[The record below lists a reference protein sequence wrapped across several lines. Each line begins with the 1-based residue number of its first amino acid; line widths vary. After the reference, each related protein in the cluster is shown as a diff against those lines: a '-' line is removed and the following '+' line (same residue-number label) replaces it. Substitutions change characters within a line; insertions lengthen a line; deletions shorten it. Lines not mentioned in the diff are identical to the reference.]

1 MMAGRQTIGWAAA
14 AVVLALA
21 AGLWWQTARTP
32 DASLAAI
39 GDDPDTAFAVMRCD
53 ARSRDEGP
61 VLAVTFSRPLAG
73 AQSLDDLLK
82 VVDLGETD
90 VAADAAKRVA
100 GHWRLGD
107 NPRLAYFS
115 GVLPKRRYR
124 IDVAAGV
131 ASRSGDLLADAHQCE
146 TMVEDMPPAF
156 FFASRGTVLPAG
168 QNGGLP
174 VVTVNTPEVDV
185 QFLRV
190 EPAQLPAFLDK
201 VYGIRRAPSGEDDGS
216 QTENADAY
224 AEGYEGEYYDGGT
237 VDLRGRTSGWT
248 IDRLKDMS
256 TSVYLGRFQTDDK
269 RDRRHVS
276 FLPVEHIKELREPGL
291 YVAVMNVPGS
301 FSGDYQTTYFY
312 VSDIGLHLHR
322 NGARIDAF
330 ATSLKSGSALDAVDF
345 ELLDG
350 DGKRVGAARAGE
362 DGRATFDA
370 APASARLVIA
380 RRGRELSVVSLAE
393 AALDLSEFD
402 ATGLLPTRNK
412 LFAWSGRDLYRPGET
427 FDVSVLARDAD
438 GKPVDVQPLT
448 VLLKRPDGRTVS
460 QRVWSPSAEQP
471 GYFRQQLVIPADA
484 QTGAWTLELRA
495 DPGAKRPDA
504 AMRFKV
510 EEFLPERMKLALD
523 SADGVLTEG
532 AAFDVAVQGDY
543 LFGAPAAGNRLL
555 GSLSVERLRFA
566 LSGKPG
572 FIFGDFADDT
582 LKGRRELDETALDEK
597 GAAQVAIPYDPA
609 NANSPLQLRASF
621 SLLESGGR
629 PVVRSIER
637 AWWPAPALLAVRPL
651 FEGDVARESALAEF
665 ELGRFLPDGAFAPVG
680 KANVRLFREERQY
693 YWRFDDQRG
702 WHSGF
707 SDADELIDSRTV
719 PLKAQAKLAFP
730 VTWGRYRLEIDDPQ
744 HSRTLR
750 YRFYAGWGAQ
760 DGEALGNRPDRVQ
773 VRLEGAPFRAGD
785 TVKAHLTPPH
795 DGEALVLIEGDRVLW
810 AKRIKVSAAGT
821 AIDLPL
827 DKSWNRHDLY
837 VSVLAFRPG
846 SEGSRVTP
854 ARALGLAH
862 IPLARDD
869 RKLQVTLDAPLKVEP
884 ETTTSVRVKVAGS
897 TGQQAW
903 VTLSAV
909 DQGILN
915 ITGFATPDPHA
926 YFFGKQRYAPDLLDI
941 YGRLIEKMD
950 GTRGKL
956 KWGGDAGM
964 RDSQSMPKKVTLVDL
979 FSGPVKLDDKGEA
992 TITLK
997 LPDFNGSLRLMA
1009 VASTPE
1015 RFGRGE
1021 RDMTVAA
1028 PIVAELSTPRF
1039 IAPGDVAAVALE
1051 VTNLTDAT
1059 QQIRLKL
1066 DADSPV
1072 NIRDGMRTL
1081 SLEPK
1086 QRETLRFAAE
1096 AVEAEGLARL
1106 TLVLDAA
1113 GGSKPIRIER
1123 EAALQVTPPVPPQ
1136 RQSQRVK
1143 IEPGAR
1149 HVVEASVL
1157 DRFWPASAA
1166 LNVTAASS
1174 PPLNIREHVRGL
1186 LRYPYGCAEQ
1196 TVSSAWPHVIIDD
1209 AQAKELG
1216 LKAHTRA
1223 ERVAMVEGA
1232 IGRLA
1237 GMQGTQGGMT
1247 FWGGGDYEH
1256 WITAYVA
1263 GFLIDAREAGF
1274 TVPESYSKRMQDWM
1288 LKEFQLAPS
1297 QMPRLPVRNALQS
1310 AQPGEDDLLRGAHA
1324 RFANAT
1330 HLGYVLAREQRA
1342 PLATLRLLHDEHRQ
1356 LAKSPLALAHLGLAL
1371 RLMGDDAR
1379 SRVALDEALGKPY
1392 GLRGNDGEYEWLGDY
1407 GSPLRDRAMLY
1418 ALLARHDVK
1427 LDRAANLLFELSA
1440 DAGKRRWL
1448 STQEQIALVMAGRA
1462 AGLGAGK
1469 PWSVR
1474 IEGGQG
1480 FDGSKPSMLPIDAAA
1495 ARKGTTLFN
1504 TGDAPL
1510 YVEVESSGYPKTPPA
1525 PENGLGS
1532 VQRTLFDASGR
1543 PWKGGA
1549 LTVGDLM
1556 LVRVEVRPTRRADDA
1571 LLVDRLPAGLEVE
1584 NLNLSQGP
1592 GAAEFSL
1599 QLPSGQ
1605 SLRVA
1610 DTMTDNRVKHREYRD
1625 DRFVAAVKLDSAPI
1639 NLVYMVRVVTPGR
1652 FTVPATSLEDMY
1664 RPELRTVGEPLPMVE
1679 VVDPSARTKR

>member
-21 AGLWWQTARTP
+21 AGLWWQTGRTP
-32 DASLAAI
+32 EARIAAI

-61 VLAVTFSRPLAG
+61 ALAITFSRPLAG
-73 AQSLDDLLK
+73 RQSLDDLLK
-82 VVDLGETD
+82 VTDLGEAD
-90 VAADAAKRVA
+90 AAADAAKRVA
-100 GHWRLGD
+100 GYWRLGD
-107 NPRLAYFS
+107 NPRIAYFS

-131 ASRSGDLLADAHQCE
+131 ASRSGDLLAAAHQCE
-146 TMVEDMPPAF
+146 TVVEDMPPAF

-201 VYGIRRAPSGEDDGS
+201 VYGIRRAPSDEDDGS
-216 QTENADAY
+216 RTENADAY

-276 FLPVEHIKELREPGL
+276 FLPVEHITALREPGL
-291 YVAVMNVPGS
+291 YVAVMNVPGN

-350 DGKRVGAARAGE
+350 DGKRVDAARAGE

-370 APASARLVIA
+370 APVNARLVIA

-402 ATGLLPTRNK
+402 ATGLLPTNNK

-427 FDVSVLARDAD
+427 FEVSVLARDAD
-438 GKPVDVQPLT
+438 GKPVDVQRLSA
-448 VLLKRPDGRTVS
+448 LLKRPDGRTVS
-460 QRVWSPSAEQP
+460 QRVWSPSVEQP
-471 GYFRQQLVIPADA
+471 GYFRQSLAIPADA

-495 DPGAKRPDA
+495 DPGARRPDA
-504 AMRFKV
+504 VMRFKV

-532 AAFDVAVQGDY
+532 ASFDVTVQGDY

-555 GSLSVERLRFA
+555 GSLAVERLRFA
-566 LSGKPG
+566 LPNKPG

-597 GAAQVAIPYDPA
+597 GAAQVPIPYDPA

-651 FEGDVARESALAEF
+651 FDRDVARESALAEF

-707 SDADELIDSRTV
+707 SDADELIDSRSV
-719 PLKAQAKLAFP
+719 ALKAQAKLAFP
-730 VTWGRYRLEIDDPQ
+730 VTWGRYRLEVDDPQ

-760 DGEALGNRPDRVQ
+760 DGEALGNRPDRVL

-827 DKSWNRHDLY
+827 DKRWNRHDLY

-862 IPLARDD
+862 IPLARED
-869 RKLQVTLDAPLKVEP
+869 RKLQVTLDAPVKVEP
-884 ETTTSVRVKVAGS
+884 ETTTSVSVKVAGA

-964 RDSQSMPKKVTLVDL
+964 RDSQSMPKKVRLVDL

-992 TITLK
+992 TIALK

-1021 RDMTVAA
+1021 RDLTVAA
-1028 PIVAELSTPRF
+1028 PIVAELAMPRF
-1039 IAPGDVAAVALE
+1039 IAPGDAAAVALE

-1059 QQIRLKL
+1059 QQIRLTL

-1072 NIRDGMRTL
+1072 SIRDGARTL
-1081 SLEPK
+1081 TLAPK
-1086 QRETLRFAAE
+1086 QRETLRLAAE

-1106 TLVLDAA
+1106 TLVLDAS
-1113 GGSKPIRIER
+1113 GGAKPLHIER
-1123 EAALQVTPPVPPQ
+1123 EAALQVTPPVPLQ

-1149 HVVEASVL
+1149 HVVEASML

-1186 LRYPYGCAEQ
+1186 LRYPYGCTEQ

-1209 AQAKELG
+1209 AYAKELG
-1216 LKAHTRA
+1216 LKVHTRA

-1237 GMQGTQGGMT
+1237 GMQGAQGGMT
-1247 FWGGGDYEH
+1247 FWGGGEYEH

-1263 GFLIDAREAGF
+1263 GFLIDAREGGF
-1274 TVPESYSKRMQDWM
+1274 IVPERFSKRMQDWM
-1288 LKEFQLAPS
+1288 LKAFQLAPS
-1297 QMPRLPVRNALQS
+1297 QMPRLPVRNALQD
-1310 AQPGEDDLLRGAHA
+1310 AQPGEDDLVRGAHA
-1324 RFANAT
+1324 RFANAA

-1371 RLMGDDAR
+1371 KLMGDEAR

-1392 GLRGNDGEYEWLGDY
+1392 GLRGNDDEYEWLGDY

-1462 AGLGAGK
+1462 AGLGTGK
-1469 PWSVR
+1469 PWSLR

-1480 FDGSKPSMLPIDAAA
+1480 FDGSKPSMLPVDAAA
-1495 ARKGTTLFN
+1495 ARQGTTLVN

-1510 YVEVESSGYPKTPPA
+1510 YVEVEASGYPKTPPA

-1532 VQRTLFDASGR
+1532 VQRTLFDAAGQ

-1549 LTVGDLM
+1549 LKVGDLM

-1592 GAAEFSL
+1592 GASEFSL

-1652 FTVPATSLEDMY
+1652 YTVPATFLEDMY
-1664 RPELRTVGEPLPMVE
+1664 RPELRTVGAPLPMID
-1679 VVDPSARTKR
+1679 VVDPSAAMKR

>member
-1 MMAGRQTIGWAAA
+1 MAGRQTIGWASA

-21 AGLWWQTARTP
+21 AGLWWQTGRTP
-32 DASLAAI
+32 QAGLAAI
-39 GDDPDTAFAVMRCD
+39 GDDPDTAFSVMRCD

-61 VLAVTFSRPLAG
+61 ALAVTFSRPLAG
-73 AQSLDDLLK
+73 RQSLDDLLK
-82 VVDLGETD
+82 VVDLGEAD
-90 VAADAAKRVA
+90 AAADAVQRVA
-100 GHWRLGD
+100 GHWRPGD
-107 NPRLAYFS
+107 NPRIAYFS

-131 ASRSGDLLADAHQCE
+131 ASRSGDVLAGAHQCE
-146 TMVEDMPPAF
+146 TVVEDMPPAF

-201 VYGIRRAPSGEDDGS
+201 VHGIRRAPSGEDDGS
-216 QTENADAY
+216 RTENADAY
-224 AEGYEGEYYDGGT
+224 DEGYEGEYYDGGT

-291 YVAVMNVPGS
+291 YVAVMNVPGR

-330 ATSLKSGSALDAVDF
+330 ATSLKSGSALDAVHF

-350 DGKRVGAARAGE
+350 DGKRVGAARAGG

-370 APASARLVIA
+370 VPANARLVIA

-402 ATGLLPTRNK
+402 ANGLLPTNNK
-412 LFAWSGRDLYRPGET
+412 LFVWSGRDLYRPGET

-438 GKPVDVQPLT
+438 GKPVDAQPLAA
-448 VLLKRPDGRTVS
+448 LLKRPDGRTVS

-471 GYFRQQLVIPADA
+471 GYFRQSLAIPADA

-495 DPGAKRPDA
+495 DPGAKRPDS

-510 EEFLPERMKLALD
+510 EEFLPERMKLVLG
-523 SADGVLTEG
+523 SADGVLADG
-532 AAFDVAVQGDY
+532 APFDVTVQGHY

-582 LKGRRELDETALDEK
+582 LKGRRELDETALDEAG
-597 GAAQVAIPYDPA
+597 GARVAIPYDPA

-621 SLLESGGR
+621 SLLESAGR

-651 FEGDVARESALAEF
+651 FDGDVARESSLAEF

-680 KANVRLFREERQY
+680 KANVRLFREDRQY

-719 PLKAQAKLAFP
+719 ALKAQAKLAFP
-730 VTWGRYRLEIDDPQ
+730 VTWGRYRLEVDDPQ
-744 HSRTLR
+744 HRRTLR
-750 YRFYAGWGAQ
+750 YRFYAGWSAQ

-795 DGEALVLIEGDRVLW
+795 DGEALVLIESDRVLW
-810 AKRIKVSAAGT
+810 AKRVKVSAAGT

-827 DKSWNRHDLY
+827 DRSWNRHDLY

-862 IPLARDD
+862 IPLARED
-869 RKLQVTLDAPLKVEP
+869 RKLQVTLDAPLKAEP
-884 ETTTSVRVKVAGS
+884 ETTTSVRVKVAGT
-897 TGQQAW
+897 TGLQAW

-964 RDSQSMPKKVTLVDL
+964 RDSQSMPKKVKLVDL
-979 FSGPVKLDDKGEA
+979 FSGPVRLDEKGEA
-992 TITLK
+992 AIALK

-1009 VASTPE
+1009 VASTPDH
-1015 RFGRGE
+1015 FGRGE
-1021 RDMTVAA
+1021 RDLIVAA
-1028 PIVAELSTPRF
+1028 PIVAELTTPRF
-1039 IAPGDVAAVALE
+1039 IALGDAAAVALE
-1051 VTNLTDAT
+1051 VTNLTDAK
-1059 QQIRLKL
+1059 QQIRLRL

-1072 NIRDGMRTL
+1072 SIRDGAR
-1081 SLEPK
+1081 SLNLAPR

-1096 AVEAEGLARL
+1096 AIEAEGLARL

-1113 GGSKPIRIER
+1113 GGAKPIRIER
-1123 EAALQVTPPVPPQ
+1123 EAALQVTPPVPLQ

-1149 HVVEASVL
+1149 HIVDASL
-1157 DRFWPASAA
+1157 LERFWPASAA

-1174 PPLNIREHVRGL
+1174 PPLNIREQVRGL

-1196 TVSSAWPHVIIDD
+1196 TVSSAWPHLIIDD
-1209 AQAKELG
+1209 AQARELG
-1216 LKAHTRA
+1216 LRVHTRA

-1237 GMQGTQGGMT
+1237 GMQGAQGGMT
-1247 FWGGGDYEH
+1247 LWGGGDYEH

-1263 GFLIDAREAGF
+1263 GFLIDAREGGF
-1274 TVPESYSKRMQDWM
+1274 TVPESFSKRMQDWM

-1297 QMPRLPVRNALQS
+1297 QMPRLPVRSALQN

-1324 RFANAT
+1324 RFANAA
-1330 HLGYVLAREQRA
+1330 HVGYVLAREQRA

-1371 RLMGDDAR
+1371 KLMGDDAR

-1392 GLRGNDGEYEWLGDY
+1392 GLRGTDSEYEWLGDY

-1474 IEGGQG
+1474 IEGGQA
-1480 FDGSKPSMLPIDAAA
+1480 FDGSKPSMLPVNAAA
-1495 ARKGTTLFN
+1495 ARKGTTLVN
-1504 TGDAPL
+1504 TGDSPL

-1532 VQRTLFDASGR
+1532 VQRTLFEADGR

-1549 LTVGDLM
+1549 LRVGDLM

-1605 SLRVA
+1605 SLSVA

-1652 FTVPATSLEDMY
+1652 YTVPPTFLEDMY
-1664 RPELRTVGEPLPMVE
+1664 RPELRTVGEPLPMVD
-1679 VVDPSARTKR
+1679 VVDPSASSKR

>member
-1 MMAGRQTIGWAAA
+1 MAVGNKAGWA
-14 AVVLALA
+14 LALA
-21 AGLWWQTARTP
+21 AAVAIGAAAWWQSARTP
-32 DASLAAI
+32 EAGIAAI

-53 ARSRDEGP
+53 ARSRDDGP
-61 VLAVTFSRPLAG
+61 ALAVTFSRPLAARQTLG
-73 AQSLDDLLK
+73 ELL
-82 VVDLGETD
+82 VVTDLGE
-90 VAADAAKRVA
+90 ADAAADPARKVA
-100 GHWRLGD
+100 GYWRLGD
-107 NPRLAYFS
+107 NPRIAYFS

-131 ASRSGDLLADAHQCE
+131 ASRSGEPLAGTHQCE

-201 VYGIRRAPSGEDDGS
+201 VYGIRRAASDDDAAASTDGEG
-216 QTENADAY
+216 
-224 AEGYEGEYYDGGT
+224 GYDEEYYDGGT
-237 VDLRGRTSGWT
+237 VDLRGRTSGWY
-248 IDRLKDMS
+248 IDRLKDLS

-269 RDRRHVS
+269 RDRRHVN
-276 FLPVEHIKELREPGL
+276 FLPVEHIKELREPGV

-301 FSGDYQTTYFY
+301 FAGDYQTTYFY

-322 NGARIDAF
+322 NGSRIDAF
-330 ATSLKSGSALDAVDF
+330 ATSLRSGSALDKVEF

-350 DGKRVGAARAGE
+350 DGKRVGMVSAEA
-362 DGRATFDA
+362 DGRATFDVV
-370 APASARLVIA
+370 PANARLVIA
-380 RRGRELSVVSLAE
+380 RRGRELSVVSLGE

-402 ATGLLPTRNK
+402 TTGLLPTNNK
-412 LFAWSGRDLYRPGET
+412 LFAYSGRDLYRPGET

-438 GKPVDVQPLT
+438 GKPVAAQPIT
-448 VLLKRPDGRTVS
+448 ALLKRPDGRTVS
-460 QRVWSPSAEQP
+460 QRVWQPSAGQP
-471 GYFRQQLVIPADA
+471 GYFRQPLAIPADA

-510 EEFLPERMKLALD
+510 EEFLPERMKLALT
-523 SADGVLTEG
+523 SAEGVLTEG
-532 AAFDVAVQGDY
+532 APFDIAVQGDY

-555 GSLSVERLRFA
+555 GSLATERLRFA
-566 LSGKPG
+566 LPQKPG
-572 FIFGDFADDT
+572 FIFGDFADDA
-582 LKGRRELDETALDEK
+582 LKGRRELEESALDDQ
-597 GAAQVAIPYDPA
+597 GAAQLAIPYDPGTA
-609 NANSPLQLRASF
+609 HSPLVLRTSL

-637 AWWPAPALLAVRPL
+637 AWWPAPALIGVRPL
-651 FEGDVARESALAEF
+651 FEADVARESSLAEF
-665 ELGRFLPDGAFAPVG
+665 EIGRFVPGGAFAPVD

-707 SDADELIDSRTV
+707 SDADELMDSRSV
-719 PLKAQAKLAFP
+719 ALKTQAKLAFP

-744 HSRTLR
+744 HGITTR

-760 DGEALGNRPDRVQ
+760 DNEALGNRPDRVQ

-821 AIDLPL
+821 AIELPL

-869 RKLQVTLDAPLKVEP
+869 RRLGVTLDAPAKVEP
-884 ETTTSVRVKVAGS
+884 ETKTTVKVKVEGA

-926 YFFGKQRYAPDLLDI
+926 YFFGKQRYGADLLDI

-956 KWGGDAGM
+956 KWGGDSGR
-964 RDSQSMPKKVTLVDL
+964 RDTQSMPKKVKLVDL

-992 TITLK
+992 NIVLT

-1021 RDMTVAA
+1021 RELVVAA

-1039 IAPGDVAAVALE
+1039 IAPGDSATVALE
-1051 VTNLTDAT
+1051 VTNLTDAA
-1059 QQIRLKL
+1059 QQIRLAL
-1066 DADSPV
+1066 SADAPAR
-1072 NIRDGMRTL
+1072 IADGSRTL
-1081 SLEPK
+1081 TLASK
-1086 QRETLRFAAE
+1086 QRETLRFTAE

-1106 TLVLDAA
+1106 TLTLDAS
-1113 GGSKPIRIER
+1113 GGDKPIRIER
-1123 EAALQVTPPVPPQ
+1123 EAALQVTPPVPLQ
-1136 RQSQRVK
+1136 RQVQRVK
-1143 IEPGAR
+1143 IEAGAR
-1149 HVVEASVL
+1149 LALDASVL
-1157 DRFWPASAA
+1157 DKFWPASAA
-1166 LNVTAASS
+1166 LNASAASS
-1174 PPLNIREHVRGL
+1174 PPLNIREQVRGL

-1196 TVSSAWPHVIIDD
+1196 TVSAAWPHVIIDE
-1209 AQAKELG
+1209 AYAEELG
-1216 LKAHTRA
+1216 LKAYSRA
-1223 ERVAMVEGA
+1223 ERMTRVDAA

-1237 GMQGTQGGMT
+1237 GMQGAQGGMT
-1247 FWGGGDYEH
+1247 LWGGGEYEH

-1263 GFLIDAREAGF
+1263 GFLIDAREGGF
-1274 TVPESYSKRMQDWM
+1274 TVPEGFSKRMQDWM

-1297 QMPRLPVRNALQS
+1297 QMPRLPVRTLQQP
-1310 AQPGEDDLLRGAHA
+1310 AQPGEDDLVRGAHK
-1324 RFANAT
+1324 RFANAA

-1371 RLMGDDAR
+1371 KLMGDEAR
-1379 SRVALDEALGKPY
+1379 SRVALDEALVKPY
-1392 GLRGNDGEYEWLGDY
+1392 GLHGNDNDYEWLGDY
-1407 GSPLRDRAMLY
+1407 GSALRDRAMLY

-1427 LDRAANLLFELSA
+1427 LERAANLLFELSA
-1440 DAGKRRWL
+1440 DTTKRRWL

-1469 PWSVR
+1469 PWSLQVD
-1474 IEGGQG
+1474 GGARFAG
-1480 FDGSKPSMLPIDAAA
+1480 DKPQMLPLDAAA
-1495 ARKGTTLFN
+1495 ARRGAALVN

-1510 YVEVESSGYPKTPPA
+1510 YVEIEASGYPKLPPQ

-1532 VQRTLFDASGR
+1532 VQRTLFQADGQPWNGR
-1543 PWKGGA
+1543 A
-1549 LTVGDLM
+1549 LKVGDLM

-1571 LLVDRLPAGLEVE
+1571 LVVDRLPAGLEIE
-1584 NLNLSQGP
+1584 NQNLAQGP
-1592 GAAEFSL
+1592 QASEFSL
-1599 QLPSGQ
+1599 QLPKGD

-1610 DTMTDNRVKHREYRD
+1610 DTMTDNRVKHREFRD

-1639 NLVYMVRVVTPGR
+1639 NLIYMVRVVTPGR
-1652 FTVPATSLEDMY
+1652 FTVPGTFMEDMY
-1664 RPELRTVGEPLPMVE
+1664 RPELRTVGEPGAVIE
-1679 VVDPSARTKR
+1679 VTDRAPAGAKHRSE

>member
-1 MMAGRQTIGWAAA
+1 MMAGRQTIWWAAA
-14 AVVLALA
+14 AVVLVLA
-21 AGLWWQTARTP
+21 AGLWWQTGRIP
-32 DASLAAI
+32 DAGVAAI

-61 VLAVTFSRPLAG
+61 ALAVTFSRPLAG
-73 AQSLDDLLK
+73 RQSLDDLLK
-82 VVDLGETD
+82 VVDLGEADAT
-90 VAADAAKRVA
+90 ADAARRVA
-100 GHWRLGD
+100 GYWRLGD
-107 NPRLAYFS
+107 NPRIAYFS

-131 ASRSGDLLADAHQCE
+131 ASRSGDLLAGAHQCE
-146 TMVEDMPPAF
+146 TVVEDMPPAF

-201 VYGIRRAPSGEDDGS
+201 VHGIRRAPSGEDDGS

-224 AEGYEGEYYDGGT
+224 AEGYEGEYYDGGI
-237 VDLRGRTSGWT
+237 VDMRGRTSGWT
-248 IDRLKDMS
+248 IDRLKEMS

-330 ATSLKSGSALDAVDF
+330 ATSLKSGSALDAVDL

-370 APASARLVIA
+370 TSANARLLIA

-402 ATGLLPTRNK
+402 ATGLLPTNNK
-412 LFAWSGRDLYRPGET
+412 LFVWSGRDLYRPGET

-438 GKPVDVQPLT
+438 GKPVGAQPLAA
-448 VLLKRPDGRTVS
+448 LLKRPDGRTVS

-471 GYFRQQLVIPADA
+471 GYFRQPLTIPVDA

-523 SADGVLTEG
+523 SAGGVLTEG
-532 AAFDVAVQGDY
+532 APFDVRVQGDY

-555 GSLSVERLRFA
+555 ASLAVERLRFA
-566 LSGKPG
+566 LPGKPG

-582 LKGRRELDETALDEK
+582 LKGRRELDEAALDEK

-621 SLLESGGR
+621 SLLESAGR

-651 FEGDVARESALAEF
+651 FDSDVARESALAGF
-665 ELGRFLPDGAFAPVG
+665 ELGRFLPDGTFAPVG

-719 PLKAQAKLAFP
+719 ALTAQAKLAFP
-730 VTWGRYRLEIDDPQ
+730 VTRGRYRLEVDDPQ
-744 HSRTLR
+744 HRRTLR

-760 DGEALGNRPDRVQ
+760 DDEALGNRPDRVQ
-773 VRLEGAPFRAGD
+773 VRLEGAPFRAGE

-810 AKRIKVSAAGT
+810 AKRINVSAAGT

-869 RKLQVTLDAPLKVEP
+869 RRLQVTLDAPAKVEP
-884 ETTTSVRVKVAGS
+884 ETTTSVRVKVAGA

-903 VTLSAV
+903 LTLSAV

-956 KWGGDAGM
+956 KWGGDASM
-964 RDSQSMPKKVTLVDL
+964 RDSQSMPKKVKLVDL
-979 FSGPVKLDDKGEA
+979 FTGPVKLDDKGEA
-992 TITLK
+992 TIALT

-1021 RDMTVAA
+1021 RELTVAA

-1039 IAPGDVAAVALE
+1039 IAPGDAAAVALE
-1051 VTNLTDAT
+1051 VTNLTDTT

-1066 DADSPV
+1066 DADPPV
-1072 NIRDGMRTL
+1072 YIRDGARNL
-1081 SLEPK
+1081 SLAPK
-1086 QRETLRFAAE
+1086 QRETLRFSAE
-1096 AVEAEGLARL
+1096 AIEAEGLARL
-1106 TLVLDAA
+1106 SLVLDAA
-1113 GGSKPIRIER
+1113 GGSKPIHIER
-1123 EAALQVTPPVPPQ
+1123 EAALQVTPPVPLQ
-1136 RQSQRVK
+1136 RQSRRVK

-1149 HVVEASVL
+1149 HVVDAAVL

-1166 LNVTAASS
+1166 LNLTAASS

-1196 TVSSAWPHVIIDD
+1196 TVSAAWPHVIIDD

-1237 GMQGTQGGMT
+1237 GMQGAQGGMT
-1247 FWGGGDYEH
+1247 LWGGGEYEY

-1263 GFLIDAREAGF
+1263 GFLIDAREGGF
-1274 TVPESYSKRMQDWM
+1274 TVPESFSKRMQDWM

-1297 QMPRLPVRNALQS
+1297 QMPRLPVRTAQQK
-1310 AQPGEDDLLRGAHA
+1310 AQPGEDDLVRGAHA
-1324 RFANAT
+1324 RFANAA

-1379 SRVALDEALGKPY
+1379 SRVALDEALAKPY
-1392 GLRGNDGEYEWLGDY
+1392 GLRGNDEEYEWLGDY

-1469 PWSVR
+1469 PWSLR

-1480 FDGSKPSMLPIDAAA
+1480 VAGSKPSMLPVDAAA
-1495 ARKGTTLFN
+1495 ARKGAALIN
-1504 TGDAPL
+1504 AGDAPL
-1510 YVEVESSGYPKTPPA
+1510 YVEVEASGYPKTPPA

-1532 VQRTLFDASGR
+1532 VQRTLFEADGR

-1549 LTVGDLM
+1549 LRVGDLM

-1652 FTVPATSLEDMY
+1652 YTVPATFLEDMY
-1664 RPELRTVGEPLPMVE
+1664 RPELRTVGEPVPMVD
-1679 VVDPSARTKR
+1679 VVDPSASTKR